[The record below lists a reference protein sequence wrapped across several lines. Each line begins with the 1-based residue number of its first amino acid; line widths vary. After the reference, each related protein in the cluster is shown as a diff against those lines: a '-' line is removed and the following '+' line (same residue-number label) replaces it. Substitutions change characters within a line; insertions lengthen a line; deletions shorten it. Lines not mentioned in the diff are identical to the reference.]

1 MGEHNYTYVGTT
13 DRSSTYNCLND
24 CLYTRDDEEN
34 PENPDSDAELKRVLR
49 SVNRVYGISN
59 ALSPSPVALAMCF
72 PFIGGR
78 SPSASKDTA
87 AGSKDAAAG
96 SKDAAA
102 AASTWTSTST
112 LNGEAFAYDDPAKL
126 HYQLRQ
132 KERELR
138 KREEENQSLRE
149 QLISRVRR
157 EWEEKSQLERLISQV
172 RWE

>member
-1 MGEHNYTYVGTT
+1 M
-13 DRSSTYNCLND
+13 RS
-24 CLYTRDDEEN
+24 DD
-34 PENPDSDAELKRVLR
+34 SELKRVLR
-49 SVNRVYGISN
+49 SVNRPDSISN

-78 SPSASKDTA
+78 SPSASKD
-87 AGSKDAAAG
+87 AAAG

-102 AASTWTSTST
+102 AATAASTWTSTST

-126 HYQLRQ
+126 HHQLRQ

-149 QLISRVRR
+149 QLISQVRR
-157 EWEEKSQLERLISQV
+157 KWKENQLMELVFRYVLASLYEALSVPWLV
-172 RWE
+172 RRSVTLSSNSVKNGFLRILND